1 VRQSLVGFLP
11 VRGGLEIHA
20 AGLYFEDLSNQIIRN
35 DAVARLLTSPNVIVT
50 GHQAFFAA

>member
-1 VRQSLVGFLP
+1 MRQSLVGFLP